1 MKPWTNEEHP
11 TMVPSQNH
19 TTIMLLSRG
28 NGGTGRIC
36 SSIGEVHYGNA
47 GNELFDINNPGP
59 ARGGPAALCL
69 RGGWSMGQVRDGYW
83 FTGNIPKE
91 EMELRAAVVAC
102 AV

>member
-1 MKPWTNEEHP
+1 
-11 TMVPSQNH
+11 MVPSQNH

-28 NGGTGRIC
+28 NSGTGRIR
-36 SSIGEVHYGNA
+36 SSIGEDHKYGNA
-47 GNELFDINNPGP
+47 GDELFDDVNNPGP

-83 FTGNIPKE
+83 FTGNRPKE